1 MNVTTF
7 IWFLDDNVKAEI
19 EKDLRATGISEE
31 DVQRGLDSRLCDLED
46 TIDIQ
51 KYREMLENS

>member
-7 IWFLDDNVKAEI
+7 IYLLDDNVKAEI

-31 DVQRGLDSRLCDLED
+31 DVQSGLDSRLCDLED

-51 KYREMLENS
+51 KYKEMLQNS